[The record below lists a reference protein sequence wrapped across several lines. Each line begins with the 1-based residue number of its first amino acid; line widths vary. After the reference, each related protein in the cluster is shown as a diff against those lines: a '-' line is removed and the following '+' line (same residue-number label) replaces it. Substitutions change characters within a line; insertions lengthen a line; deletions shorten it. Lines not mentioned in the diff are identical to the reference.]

1 MTSGAIAFL
10 PIGLPR
16 HAIPAV
22 AGSML
27 LLFGLA
33 AAAQESR
40 PAANPSARETAPAYQ
55 PGMLDSIGR
64 WFKDSYDRLGSN
76 VQGARDTLG
85 GLGERA
91 SGAAKEAAGA
101 ARQATDAAKDAADAV
116 ARLPNARVVD
126 ARARC
131 TIAANGAPDCRQ
143 AAASVCKTKGFGS
156 GSSLDIQSAQK
167 CPARV
172 WLSGRPPEPG
182 ECEVQSFVT
191 RAVCQ

>member
-1 MTSGAIAFL
+1 MTGGAIGFL
-10 PIGLPR
+10 AR
-16 HAIPAV
+16 HALFAV
-22 AGSML
+22 AGSVL
-27 LLFGLA
+27 LLLSFA

-40 PAANPSARETAPAYQ
+40 PATKPSAREAAPAYQ
-55 PGMLDSIGR
+55 PGMLDRVGR
-64 WFKDSYDRLGSN
+64 WFKDSYNRLGSN
-76 VQGARDTLG
+76 AEGARDTFG

-116 ARLPNARVVD
+116 VRLPKARVVE

-131 TIAANGAPDCRQ
+131 IIATNGAPDCRQ
-143 AAASVCKTKGFGS
+143 AAASVCKAKGFGS

-172 WLSGRPPEPG
+172 WLSGRSPEPG
-182 ECEVQSFVT
+182 DCEVQSFVT